1 MKVLVTGACGR
12 IGLAVTE
19 KLVSANHEVVA
30 YDRAGSDLPHGASL
44 IEGDVRDFA
53 HVTEVARGCEAGIHL
68 AAVADGATVTEILS
82 INALGAYGFLAAA
95 RETGFRRTILAGSAS
110 VHLPPSDRDNSF
122 PPPSDGEDH
131 VYDLSKA
138 LQEVIANDFRSH
150 GLAVLCLRFG
160 HIVRGEEETTL
171 RGSLALKDE
180 HYCRGGWV
188 ALEDIAEAFLA
199 GLALQ
204 PSEDALEI
212 LNIVGARGARD
223 RFRVAAAENRL
234 GITLR
239 YDFASYEPAEPARG
253 SNDQPVIGPYFER
266 PFTTINADDLVE
278 ATLGGAVAN
287 RALNLASRP
296 SLPLPLDHR
305 EVN

>member
-12 IGLAVTE
+12 VGLAVTE
-19 KLVSANHEVVA
+19 RLVSAYHQVIA
-30 YDRAGSDLPHGASL
+30 YDRVVSKLPDGASL

-53 HVTEVARGCEAGIHL
+53 HLTEAARGCEAGIHL
-68 AAVADGATVTEILS
+68 AAVADGATVTDILS

-95 RETGFRRTILAGSAS
+95 TEAGFRRTIIAGSAP
-110 VHLPPSDRDNSF
+110 VHLPTSDRDNSF
-122 PPPSDGEDH
+122 PPPSDSEDH

-138 LQEVIANDFRSH
+138 LQEVIASDFRSH

-160 HIVRGEEETTL
+160 HIVRGKEATNL
-171 RGSLALKDE
+171 KGSLALKDE

-188 ALEDIAEAFLA
+188 ALEDIAEACLA

-204 PSEDALEI
+204 PSQDELEI
-212 LNIVGARGARD
+212 LNIVGARGARE

-239 YDFASYEPAEPARG
+239 YDFAAYEPARPAESESR
-253 SNDQPVIGPYFER
+253 R
-266 PFTTINADDLVE
+266 P
-278 ATLGGAVAN
+278 
-287 RALNLASRP
+287 
-296 SLPLPLDHR
+296 
-305 EVN
+305 

>member
-19 KLVSANHEVVA
+19 KLVSANYEVVA
-30 YDRAGSDLPHGASL
+30 YDRVGSELPDGASL

-53 HVTEVARGCEAGIHL
+53 RMTEAARGCEAGIHL
-68 AAVADGATVTEILS
+68 AAVADGATVSDILS

-95 RETGFRRTILAGSAS
+95 REAGFRRTVVAGSAP

-122 PPPSDGEDH
+122 PPPSDGENH

-138 LQEVIANDFRSH
+138 LQEVIASDFHSH

-160 HIVRGEEETTL
+160 HIVRGEEETNIE
-171 RGSLALKDE
+171 GSLALRE
-180 HYCRGGWV
+180 EQYCRGGWV
-188 ALEDIAEAFLA
+188 ALEDIAEACLA
-199 GLALQ
+199 SLALQ

-212 LNIVGARGARD
+212 LNIVGARGARE
-223 RFRVAAAENRL
+223 RFRVASAENRL

-239 YDFASYEPAEPARG
+239 YDFAAYEPAG
-253 SNDQPVIGPYFER
+253 
-266 PFTTINADDLVE
+266 
-278 ATLGGAVAN
+278 
-287 RALNLASRP
+287 LASSRTYQP
-296 SLPLPLDHR
+296 TS
-305 EVN
+305 